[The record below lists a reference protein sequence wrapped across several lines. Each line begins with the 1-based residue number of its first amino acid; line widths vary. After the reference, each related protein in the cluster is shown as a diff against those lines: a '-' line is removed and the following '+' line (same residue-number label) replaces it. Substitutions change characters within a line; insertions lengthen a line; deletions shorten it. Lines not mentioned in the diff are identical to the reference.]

1 MVLHKN
7 TKVFPHQ
14 RKEIFDKYHSDHS
27 KVSDLA
33 AEYHVSRL
41 TIYKVIREMRVNQ
54 IYQQKSI
61 NKRYRTLEYGLK
73 RLAKIE
79 KKIELRLKKEA
90 KRYNKSYP
98 GEMIHFDCARLPWL
112 EGESLKTHLHQ
123 YLFVAIDDFSRELY
137 GAIMPDKSSDSATAF
152 LRQVI
157 EECPYTVECAYSDNG
172 KEFKGNPKFHPF
184 MLTCHMNDI
193 SQKFTQIA
201 RPQTNGKAERVI
213 RTLKEQWH
221 NANQFNTRNERKL
234 SLNRFINYYNTV
246 KPHAGINKLTPL
258 EKLINYFFES
268 VNNA

>member
-14 RKEIFDKYHSDHS
+14 RKEIFDKYHSQH
-27 KVSDLA
+27 VSVSTLA
-33 AEYHVSRL
+33 AEYHVSRI

-54 IYQQKSI
+54 VYQQKSI

-79 KKIELRLKKEA
+79 DSIQKRLKAEA

-98 GEMIHFDCARLPWL
+98 GEMVHVDCARLPWL
-112 EGESLKTHLHQ
+112 EGESRTTQMPQ
-123 YLFVAIDDFSRELY
+123 YLFVAIDDYSRELY
-137 GAIMPDKSSDSATAF
+137 AAILPDKSCDSATKF
-152 LRQVI
+152 LLQVLQ
-157 EECPYTVECAYSDNG
+157 ECPYTIECIYSDNG
-172 KEFKGNPKFHPF
+172 KEFKGNPKHHPF
-184 MLTCHMNDI
+184 MLTCHLSDI
-193 SQKFTQIA
+193 SQKFTQVA

-221 NANQFNTRNERKL
+221 SINQFSNRKERQL

-246 KPHAGINKLTPL
+246 KPHAGINKVTPL